1 MCLFYDTSF
10 ITLVLI
16 ILSRIIYNYLQLYNN
31 HFKSTG
37 WYPIKKIY
45 MNEFTEFAV
54 ACETIYNIYL

>member
-54 ACETIYNIYL
+54 A